1 MFSIIKFYILL
12 FLTVFICHSLPSIA
26 ETINFDGIF
35 VEDACDL
42 YPGDELITLDF
53 GTIADKYLYLNS
65 RTLSESFS
73 IRLINCDL
81 SLGREINASFN
92 GNENS
97 FLSGYLALDPVSHAN
112 GIAIGLETDTG
123 EKIDINTKDH
133 TQKLSAGNNEIRL
146 KAFIQGEPSA
156 LTNKTISYG
165 TFISTL
171 TFFLEYN

>member
-1 MFSIIKFYILL
+1 MLLISRFFKFILL
-12 FLTVFICHSLPSIA
+12 MVFVSYPLSSTA
-26 ETINFDGIF
+26 ETINFDGMLI
-35 VEDACDL
+35 EDACDL

-81 SLGREINASFN
+81 SLGREINASFQ
-92 GNENS
+92 GNENP
-97 FLSGYLALDPVSHAN
+97 FLPGFLALDQVSQAN
-112 GIAIGLETDTG
+112 GIAIGLETSSGD
-123 EKIDINTKDH
+123 KIDINTGKNK
-133 TQKLSAGNNEIRL
+133 QKLSMGKNEIKL
-146 KAFIQGEPSA
+146 KAYIQGEPSS
-156 LTNKTISYG
+156 LINKTISYG